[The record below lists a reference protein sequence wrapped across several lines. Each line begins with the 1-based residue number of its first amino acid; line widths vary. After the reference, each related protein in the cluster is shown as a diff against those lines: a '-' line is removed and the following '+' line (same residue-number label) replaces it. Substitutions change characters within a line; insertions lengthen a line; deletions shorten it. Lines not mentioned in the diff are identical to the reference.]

1 MKRTHHG
8 ALALK
13 MLVAQGKLSS
23 QIPFVLVIRI
33 IIAVLRMGI
42 IGLLIPHNAFVRVAN
57 IAVRVKRGK
66 QTTYALLATQM
77 MNVVQMIIGEL
88 TITAH
93 AILY

>member
-1 MKRTHHG
+1 ME
-8 ALALK
+8 
-13 MLVAQGKLSS
+13 
-23 QIPFVLVIRI
+23 
-33 IIAVLRMGI
+33 I

-57 IAVRVKRGK
+57 IVVRVKRGK

-77 MNVVQMIIGEL
+77 MNVVQIIIGEL